1 LVRVSLGLVAIFLAI
16 LGQFGLLGQSI
27 RLDSRVFI
35 DEYSVMSHFTRTLDE
50 TDLQILEIVQA
61 SARTSNAEIARQV
74 GMAPSAVFERIHKL
88 EASGVIRGYEAR
100 VDPAAFGLQ
109 LLAFVFVRTND
120 SAHTRHTEKLLA
132 GIPEVLEVHHIAGED
147 CFLVKV
153 RTSTPQALGK
163 LLRETVGS
171 LESVVSTR
179 TTIVLET
186 LKESGQ
192 LPLRVQVAE
201 ESHA

>member
-1 LVRVSLGLVAIFLAI
+1 MRPSERII
-16 LGQFGLLGQSI
+16 
-27 RLDSRVFI
+27 
-35 DEYSVMSHFTRTLDE
+35 DE
-50 TDLQILEIVQA
+50 TDLQILGILQA
-61 SARTSNAEIARQV
+61 AARTSNAEIARQV
-74 GMAPSAVFERIHKL
+74 GMAPSAILERIRKL
-88 EASGVIRGYEAR
+88 EESGVIRGYEAR
-100 VDPAAFGLQ
+100 VDPAALDLQ

-120 SAHTRHTEKLLA
+120 STHSRHTEKILA

-186 LKESGQ
+186 IRESGQ
-192 LPLRVQVAE
+192 LPLKVQVAE
-201 ESHA
+201 ESNA